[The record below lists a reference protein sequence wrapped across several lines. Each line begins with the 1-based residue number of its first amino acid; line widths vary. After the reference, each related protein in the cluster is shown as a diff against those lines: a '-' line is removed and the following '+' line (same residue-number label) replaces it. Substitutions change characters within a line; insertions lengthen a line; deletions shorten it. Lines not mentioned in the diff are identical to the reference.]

1 MTSQKEA
8 ISPTYTRFLSDI
20 GSQSPKVALSLRD
33 TFKETSFSKKVDIM
47 RETDYAEN
55 IKCKEFS
62 EASPTNKSTINNK
75 IAVRKLVIDGTITDE
90 SPLSPEFLGAKQNLK
105 DGQIADGISSW
116 NGTLPNKKSL
126 EQKKIKQKLGIKKI
140 KESNE

>member
-1 MTSQKEA
+1 
-8 ISPTYTRFLSDI
+8 
-20 GSQSPKVALSLRD
+20 
-33 TFKETSFSKKVDIM
+33 M